1 MDKKEREK
9 MYSYRPTDTQTNP
22 PHTHI
27 IYEQKTQKYGHT
39 KFQKT
44 MKPGA
49 GAGASAESI
58 LAEKLGHSEDT
69 QFNAKILFPSSLF
82 YRKAGEKGEW
92 ASVCSPLQ
100 IH

>member
-58 LAEKLGHSEDT
+58 LVTLSCGKIRPFRGHT
-69 QFNAKILFPSSLF
+69 I
-82 YRKAGEKGEW
+82 
-92 ASVCSPLQ
+92 
-100 IH
+100 